1 MGNDEKLYHK
11 LIIEMDK
18 QSLYD
23 NLKTIE
29 ESLKGF
35 TMNCKMTDIVKF
47 YDELNETSQYNIS
60 QFLVIEMK
68 SEIGYKN
75 EPIMNEDYYINNL
88 EIFYVFK
95 VLGVDYDFLEFF
107 FNDELSISDKSY
119 DDEVNKLKVIY
130 NGRQEFNSNSYAT
143 SEILMSKI
151 ASRISQSLDITDMFD
166 YLINNCY
173 PNMGGYAA
181 VENAFII
188 GNLYFE
194 GDKYS
199 NSIIYFKKMKEIN
212 SISEITISE
221 FYKKAAML
229 FYDKGLNPETLELL
243 KFGLELNPKLSVKK
257 IMKNLESTN

>member
-1 MGNDEKLYHK
+1 
-11 LIIEMDK
+11 MDK

-23 NLKTIE
+23 NLKIIE

-47 YDELNETSQYNIS
+47 YDKLNEFSQYNIS

-75 EPIMNEDYYINNL
+75 EPIMNGDHYTNNL

-95 VLGVDYDFLEFF
+95 VLGVDYGFLEFLY
-107 FNDELSISDKSY
+107 NDELSISDKSY
-119 DDEVNKLKVIY
+119 DDEVNKLRVIY
-130 NGRQEFNSNSYAT
+130 NGRREFNSNSYAT

-173 PNMGGYAA
+173 PNMGGYVA

-199 NSIIYFKKMKEIN
+199 NSIVYFKKMKEIN

-229 FYDKGLNPETLELL
+229 FYDKGLNSETLELL

-257 IMKNLESTN
+257 IMKNLENTN